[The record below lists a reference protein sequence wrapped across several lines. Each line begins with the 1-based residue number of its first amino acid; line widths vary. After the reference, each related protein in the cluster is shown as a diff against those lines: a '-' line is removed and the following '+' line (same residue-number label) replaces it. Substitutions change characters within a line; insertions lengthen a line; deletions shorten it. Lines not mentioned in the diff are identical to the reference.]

1 MGGNGQNRGE
11 LWPQTTFFTYRAEP
25 SLGVLETDQ
34 YHQQMRHPILQQLHG
49 LRGPIS
55 KLGGVMAQKPLFLSY
70 AGPSLGLLET
80 DRYHRQMRRA
90 ILQLLLGVRSCQLK
104 TGASHGPKTN
114 RAWPARRQ
122 TDGTSRCACSFCIY
136 LSGSGG
142 SPRSS
147 PTETCKKKKA
157 PPPPLG
163 EGRRRGHPRCGLD
176 SRIFDA
182 DSTPSS
188 HLPCMTRE

>member
-1 MGGNGQNRGE
+1 
-11 LWPQTTFFTYRAEP
+11 
-25 SLGVLETDQ
+25 
-34 YHQQMRHPILQQLHG
+34 MRHPILQQLHG

-104 TGASHGPKTN
+104 TGGSHGPKTT

-136 LSGSGG
+136 LSESGG

-147 PTETCKKKKA
+147 PTETYKKKKKG
-157 PPPPLG
+157 PSPLG

-182 DSTPSS
+182 DSSPASLMRTQ
-188 HLPCMTRE
+188 LPHRIFHA

>member
-104 TGASHGPKTN
+104 TGASHGPKTT

-122 TDGTSRCACSFCIY
+122 TDGTSRCACSFCMY

-147 PTETCKKKKA
+147 PTETCKKKK
-157 PPPPLG
+157 G
-163 EGRRRGHPRCGLD
+163 
-176 SRIFDA
+176 
-182 DSTPSS
+182 PSPS
-188 HLPCMTRE
+188 PG

>member
-1 MGGNGQNRGE
+1 
-11 LWPQTTFFTYRAEP
+11 
-25 SLGVLETDQ
+25 
-34 YHQQMRHPILQQLHG
+34 MRHPILQQLHG

-55 KLGGVMAQKPLFLSY
+55 KLGVVMAQKPLFLSY

-104 TGASHGPKTN
+104 TGGSHGPKTT

-147 PTETCKKKKA
+147 PTETCKKKKR
-157 PPPPLG
+157 PL
-163 EGRRRGHPRCGLD
+163 PRPWVKGGGGAIQDAD
-176 SRIFDA
+176 STPASLMRKRATLFRIFDA

>member
-1 MGGNGQNRGE
+1 M
-11 LWPQTTFFTYRAEP
+11 
-25 SLGVLETDQ
+25 
-34 YHQQMRHPILQQLHG
+34 
-49 LRGPIS
+49 S
-55 KLGGVMAQKPLFLSY
+55 KLGGDMAQNPLFLSY

-104 TGASHGPKTN
+104 TGGSHGPKTT

-147 PTETCKKKKA
+147 PTETCKKKG
-157 PPPPLG
+157 PL
-163 EGRRRGHPRCGLD
+163 PRPWVKGGGGAIQDAD
-176 SRIFDA
+176 STPTLFRIFDA
-182 DSTPSS
+182 DSSPASLMRTP
-188 HLPCMTRE
+188 LPHRIFHA